1 MGLALALGLGF
12 VVAIPLPPLA
22 LLVIT
27 GIIVEDFLLLGY
39 QVVTVPVMIF
49 LAGPKAIGVTI
60 IAGAIL
66 VFLAGLFFSQ
76 NDHVSPFLVFIF

>member
-1 MGLALALGLGF
+1 MHLDWVSWWLF
-12 VVAIPLPPLA
+12 LPPLA

-49 LAGPKAIGVTI
+49 LAGPKVIGVGNVPI
-60 IAGAIL
+60 KKY
-66 VFLAGLFFSQ
+66 
-76 NDHVSPFLVFIF
+76 